1 MATKTQTI
9 TSVNQNASLFTPLRS
24 HRNENNKKTAKKN
37 HSNRPNNNSVK
48 RNKNGNRIYTL
59 RLRLKSNRNKTAN
72 NRNNKKNLTNS
83 NSIKSINA
91 NITHRSNLSN
101 MLTETNFKPLFDEHI
116 ADDEFH
122 EASRDIVTSE
132 RRALYYKP
140 YLSQH
145 LIPFDDTHQ
154 HIPDSIVG
162 LIIHFPNNSPMAFDH
177 TTTLQYEMF
186 PLIESSI
193 SEEHQPILLITQ
205 YGFQQIRADDI
216 RGKYNKTLTELFT
229 KN

>member
-9 TSVNQNASLFTPLRS
+9 TSVNQNASLFTPLRT
-24 HRNENNKKTAKKN
+24 HRNENTNKTAKRN

-72 NRNNKKNLTNS
+72 NHNIKKNLTNS
-83 NSIKSINA
+83 NSSKSTN
-91 NITHRSNLSN
+91 NITYLSN
-101 MLTETNFKPLFDEHI
+101 SSKMLKEDNFNPLFDEYTP
-116 ADDEFH
+116 DDGFH

-132 RRALYYKP
+132 RRAMYYKP

-145 LIPFDDTHQ
+145 LIPIDDNHQ

-162 LIIHFPNNSPMAFDH
+162 LIIHFPDNSSIAFDH
-177 TTTLQYEMF
+177 TTTMQYEMF

-193 SEEHQPILLITQ
+193 SEDHQPILLITQ
-205 YGFQQIRADDI
+205 YGFQQIRADDV
-216 RGKYNKTLTELFT
+216 RGKYNKALTELFT
-229 KN
+229 KK